1 MMVYSYTEAREHFGS
16 LLERAVTE
24 GQVKFRGSDGRV
36 FILQPEQPTRTSPLD
51 VPSVSFSLT
60 KREILE
66 AIHESRERTPYALQT
81 GQNPQTE

>member
-1 MMVYSYTEAREHFGS
+1 VKRTKIVVDTSAIIAVIAGEAEKPR
-16 LLERAVTE
+16 LIERTQ
-24 GQVKFRGSDGRV
+24 GIPGM
-36 FILQPEQPTRTSPLD
+36 LQPEQSPRTSPFD